1 MDFFYAVKDAALW
14 LWGIGPVR
22 EILEAF
28 FRIMLAALL
37 SGIIGY
43 EREHSHRPAGFRT
56 HILVAIGSTLVM
68 LTAVHMN
75 ATATNASLD
84 VSRMSAAVITGIGFL
99 GAGTIL
105 REGFSVKGL
114 TTAASLWAVA
124 CIGTAVGG
132 GYATGAIVA
141 TIVIYFT
148 LNSLKHFVINGS
160 VGKTIYVEVESIEQE
175 LPAITSLIK
184 DRFNSPIHSAEIVYT
199 TSADKK
205 YKHKKNNSVIKILA
219 FPKNDK
225 VLNKIIA
232 ALKEL
237 EGVEDV
243 YVD

>member
-1 MDFFYAVKDAALW
+1 MEFFNWIKDAALW
-14 LWGIGPVR
+14 LWSIDPIR
-22 EILEAF
+22 EILDAF
-28 FRIMLAALL
+28 FKIMLAAIL
-37 SGIIGY
+37 SGVIGY

-56 HILVAIGSTLVM
+56 HILVAVGSALVM

-75 ATATNASLD
+75 ATENVTLD
-84 VSRMSAAVITGIGFL
+84 ISRMSAAVITGIGFL

-132 GYATGAIVA
+132 GYETGALVA
-141 TIVIYFT
+141 TVVIYFT

-160 VGKTIYVEVESIEQE
+160 VGKTIYVEAESIEE
-175 LPAITSLIK
+175 VLPAVTSLIK
-184 DRFNSPIHSAEIVYT
+184 DKYDAPIHSAEIVYT
-199 TSADKK
+199 TSADRK
-205 YKHKKNNSVIKILA
+205 YKHNKNNSVIKILA
-219 FPKNDK
+219 FPKNVK
-225 VLNKIIA
+225 VLKEIIS

-237 EGVEDV
+237 EGIEDV

>member
-1 MDFFYAVKDAALW
+1 MSVLNSIKDVALW
-14 LWGIGPVR
+14 LWAIDPVR
-22 EILEAF
+22 EVLDAF
-28 FRIMLAALL
+28 FKIMLAALL

-56 HILVAIGSTLVM
+56 HILVAIGSALVM

-75 ATATNASLD
+75 SNTDATLD
-84 VSRMSAAVITGIGFL
+84 ISRMSAAVITGIGFL

-132 GYATGAIVA
+132 GYETGALVA
-141 TIVIYFT
+141 TVVIYFT

-160 VGKTIYVEVESIEQE
+160 VGKTIYVELESIEDE
-175 LPAITSLIK
+175 LPNITNLIK
-184 DRFNSPIHSAEIVYT
+184 NKFETPIHSAEIVYT

-205 YKHKKNNSVIKILA
+205 YKHNKNNSVIKILA

-225 VLNKIIA
+225 VLKEIIS
-232 ALKEL
+232 ALKEIQ
-237 EGVEDV
+237 GVEDV

>member
-1 MDFFYAVKDAALW
+1 MLDIESVKNIALDIW
-14 LWGIGPVR
+14 AIEPIR
-22 EILEAF
+22 EIIDAF
-28 FRIMLAALL
+28 LKIMLAAFL

-56 HILVAIGSTLVM
+56 HILVAIGSALVM

-75 ATATNASLD
+75 KNTEATLD
-84 VSRMSAAVITGIGFL
+84 ISRMSSAVITGIGFL

-132 GYATGAIVA
+132 GYETGALVA
-141 TIVIYFT
+141 TVVIYFT
-148 LNSLKHFVINGS
+148 LNSLKHFIVNGS
-160 VGKTIYVEVESIEQE
+160 VGKTIYVELESIEDE
-175 LPAITSLIK
+175 LPNITKLIK
-184 DRFNSPIHSAEIVYT
+184 DKFATPIHSAEVVYT

-205 YKHKKNNSVIKILA
+205 YKHNKNNSVIKILA

-225 VLNKIIA
+225 VLKDIIV
-232 ALKEL
+232 ALKEIQ
-237 EGVEDV
+237 GVEDV

>member
-1 MDFFYAVKDAALW
+1 MEFFNWIKDAALW
-14 LWGIGPVR
+14 LWSIDPIH
-22 EILEAF
+22 EILDAF
-28 FRIMLAALL
+28 FKIMLAAIL
-37 SGIIGY
+37 SGVIGY

-56 HILVAIGSTLVM
+56 HILVAVGSALVM

-75 ATATNASLD
+75 ATENVTLD
-84 VSRMSAAVITGIGFL
+84 ISRMSAAVITGIGFL

-132 GYATGAIVA
+132 GYETGALVA
-141 TIVIYFT
+141 TVVIYFT

-160 VGKTIYVEVESIEQE
+160 VGKTIYVEVESIEE
-175 LPAITSLIK
+175 VLPAVTSLIK
-184 DRFNSPIHSAEIVYT
+184 DKYDAPIHSAEIVYT

-205 YKHKKNNSVIKILA
+205 YKHNKNNSVIKILA
-219 FPKNDK
+219 FPKNVK
-225 VLNKIIA
+225 VLKEIIS

-237 EGVEDV
+237 EGIEDV

>member
-1 MDFFYAVKDAALW
+1 MSFFNWVKDAVLW
-14 LWGIGPVR
+14 AWGFEPVR
-22 EILEAF
+22 EVLEAF
-28 FRIMLAALL
+28 FRILLAALL

-56 HILVAIGSTLVM
+56 HILVAIGSALVM
-68 LTAVHMN
+68 LTAINMN
-75 ATATNASLD
+75 ETVEGSLD
-84 VSRMSAAVITGIGFL
+84 ISRMSAAVITGIGFL

-132 GYATGAIVA
+132 GYTTGAIVA
-141 TIVIYFT
+141 TIIIYFT

-160 VGKTIYVEVESIEQE
+160 VGKTIYVEVESIENS
-175 LPAITSLIK
+175 LPSITTLIK
-184 DRFNSPIHSAEIVYT
+184 DKFNAPIHSAEIVYT

-205 YKHKKNNSVIKILA
+205 FKHNKNNSVIKILA
-219 FPKNDK
+219 FPKNNK
-225 VLNKIIA
+225 VLSEIISS
-232 ALKEL
+232 LKEL
-237 EGVEDV
+237 DGVEDV

>member
-1 MDFFYAVKDAALW
+1 MSVLNSIKDVALW
-14 LWGIGPVR
+14 LWAIDPVR
-22 EILEAF
+22 EVLDAF
-28 FRIMLAALL
+28 FKIMLAALL

-56 HILVAIGSTLVM
+56 HILVAIGSALVM
-68 LTAVHMN
+68 LTAVHMDSN
-75 ATATNASLD
+75 TDATLD
-84 VSRMSAAVITGIGFL
+84 ISRMSAAVITGIGFL

-132 GYATGAIVA
+132 GYETGALVA
-141 TIVIYFT
+141 TVVIYFT

-160 VGKTIYVEVESIEQE
+160 VGKTIYVELESIEDE
-175 LPAITSLIK
+175 LPNITNLIK
-184 DRFNSPIHSAEIVYT
+184 NKFETPIHSAEIVYT

-205 YKHKKNNSVIKILA
+205 YKHNKNNSVIKILA

-225 VLNKIIA
+225 VLKEIIS
-232 ALKEL
+232 ALKEIQ
-237 EGVEDV
+237 GVEDV

>member
-1 MDFFYAVKDAALW
+1 MEFFNWIKDAALW
-14 LWGIGPVR
+14 LWSIGPIR
-22 EILEAF
+22 EILDAF
-28 FRIMLAALL
+28 FKIMLAAIL
-37 SGIIGY
+37 SGVIGY

-56 HILVAIGSTLVM
+56 HILVAVGSALVM

-75 ATATNASLD
+75 ATENVTLD
-84 VSRMSAAVITGIGFL
+84 ISRMSAAVITGIGFL

-132 GYATGAIVA
+132 GYETGALVA
-141 TIVIYFT
+141 TVVIYFT

-160 VGKTIYVEVESIEQE
+160 VGKTIYVEVESIEE
-175 LPAITSLIK
+175 VLPAVTSLIK
-184 DRFNSPIHSAEIVYT
+184 DKYNAPIHSAEIVYT

-205 YKHKKNNSVIKILA
+205 YKHNKNNSVIKILA
-219 FPKNDK
+219 FPKNVK
-225 VLNKIIA
+225 VLKEIIS

-237 EGVEDV
+237 EGIEDV